1 MFGGCPALEALG
13 NLADWALERLLV
25 FVFLNNEVVTVGR
38 GTFNVVSRV
47 ASLHNHFPLKSLPS
61 LKILLV
67 QKPFKV
73 IFCRKWG

>member
-13 NLADWALERLLV
+13 NLANWALERLQV
-25 FVFLNNEVVTVGR
+25 FVLLSDEIVTVGR
-38 GTFNVVSRV
+38 GTFNVVSWV

-67 QKPFKV
+67 
-73 IFCRKWG
+73 

>member
-13 NLADWALERLLV
+13 NLANWALERLLV
-25 FVFLNNEVVTVGR
+25 FVLLSDEVVTVGR

>member
-13 NLADWALERLLV
+13 NLADWAFERLLV
-25 FVFLNNEVVTVGR
+25 FVLLSDEVVTVGR

-61 LKILLV
+61 IIILLV

-73 IFCRKWG
+73 ILCRKWG